1 MRAQLLKLIDSL
13 PRNFWVLPGLMLLGS
28 IGLYAITVASNDSA
42 WVALLKHYDVVYG
55 GSPTGAQQIVSVIAQ
70 TMIAIASL
78 VFAAVVV
85 VLTLATSQFG
95 HRLIRSFMHD
105 KSLQFGLGIFV
116 ATFVYCLLVLH
127 MMHGGGASVPSL
139 SVSVA
144 FYLAIIAGATLIYLT
159 HHIAQMIAAPS
170 VIAEVG
176 AEMDETIDRAYPQD
190 AEETPAQEKTDALLE
205 RLEHGGTNVC
215 SMANGYIQTLDTA
228 GLVNLACEH
237 DAVIELLCRPGD
249 YLFDGSPIAK
259 VCPAE
264 RCDTELSRTIRE
276 HMTMGNRRTPVQDL
290 IFAFNQIAE
299 IAVRAMSPA
308 LNDPFTA
315 LDCVNRIGAGI
326 GRLAQRNEPSPWLSD
341 ADGELRLIIRP
352 VSFAELVGTAFTPVR
367 NYSRASV
374 IVTLQMLRTIEGLAS
389 LLRSDDQ
396 RRVLAL
402 QATLIRRGADEG
414 LTEKH
419 DREAAQNAYERTLH
433 GLGLEDVDLHSG

>member
-1 MRAQLLKLIDSL
+1 MRARFLKLIDSL
-13 PRNFWVLPGLMLLGS
+13 PRNFWVLPGLMVAGG
-28 IGLYAITVASNDSA
+28 IGLYLITVAFNDSA
-42 WVALLKHYDVVYG
+42 WVRRLRHCDVVYA
-55 GSPTGAQQIVSVIAQ
+55 GSLSGAQQIVSVIAQ

-105 KSLQFGLGIFV
+105 ESLQYGLGIFV
-116 ATFVYCLLVLH
+116 ATYVYCLLVLH
-127 MMHGGGASVPSL
+127 TMHGGGASVPSL

-176 AEMDETIDRAYPQD
+176 EEMDATIDRAYPKD
-190 AEETPAQEKTDALLE
+190 PGPAPARKKTDALLE
-205 RLEHGGTNVC
+205 RLEDSGTNL
-215 SMANGYIQTLDTA
+215 SSIANGYIQTLDTA
-228 GLVNLACEH
+228 GLVDLGCER
-237 DAVIELLCRPGD
+237 DVVVELLCRPGD
-249 YLFDGSPIAK
+249 YLFDGSAIAK

-264 RCDTELSRTIRE
+264 RCDTELSRKVRE
-276 HMTMGNRRTPVQDL
+276 HMTIGNRRTTVQDL

-326 GRLAQRNEPSPWLSD
+326 GRLAQRNEPSPWLTD
-341 ADGELRLIIRP
+341 AGGELRLIIRP
-352 VSFAELVGTAFTPVR
+352 VSFAELVSAAFTPIR
-367 NYSRASV
+367 NYSRGSV
-374 IVTLQMLRTIEGLAS
+374 IVTMQMLRTIEGLAP

-402 QATLIRRGADEG
+402 QATLICGGAAER

-419 DREAAQNAYERTLH
+419 DREAAQNAYERTLR
-433 GLGLEDVDLHSG
+433 GLGLEDADLQSG